1 MFRQRS
7 ALSSIRRRRRLNVVK
22 DAAGARRH
30 KEISPQKKAQ
40 SLGGKSVNRTQKLL
54 QRRVPDR
61 RDGLTTWSTPRHR
74 HEQPLAIAPD
84 QHEMLFIVQHQTS
97 EQWMKLMLQL

>member
-1 MFRQRS
+1 MRP
-7 ALSSIRRRRRLNVVK
+7 ALGGTRRYRPK
-22 DAAGARRH
+22 
-30 KEISPQKKAQ
+30 KKAQ

-97 EQWMKLMLQL
+97 EQWMQLMLQL